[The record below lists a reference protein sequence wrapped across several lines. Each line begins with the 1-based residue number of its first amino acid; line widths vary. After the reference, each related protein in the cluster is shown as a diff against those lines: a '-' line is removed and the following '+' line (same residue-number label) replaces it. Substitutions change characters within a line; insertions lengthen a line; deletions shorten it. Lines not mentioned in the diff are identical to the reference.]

1 MNAKRHFFPTPEQ
14 GAFLF
19 CVVGVWCLGLLT
31 LLLSVHAGMLIYM
44 YSVLFLYMIQIFVR
58 TRYLG
63 ISRLITSFQ
72 HAKSRV
78 NHNGVRPI
86 RQLVR
91 LGPLA
96 HKEQYRASKAMQLD
110 AAEALVL
117 GKVSD

>member
-1 MNAKRHFFPTPEQ
+1 M
-14 GAFLF
+14 
-19 CVVGVWCLGLLT
+19 VGVWCLGLLT
-31 LLLSVHAGMLIYM
+31 LLLSVQVGMLLYI
-44 YSVLFLYMIQIFVR
+44 YSVLYLYMIQIFVR
-58 TRYLG
+58 TRYLKSPLELDHSTHAPG

-86 RQLVR
+86 RQLAR